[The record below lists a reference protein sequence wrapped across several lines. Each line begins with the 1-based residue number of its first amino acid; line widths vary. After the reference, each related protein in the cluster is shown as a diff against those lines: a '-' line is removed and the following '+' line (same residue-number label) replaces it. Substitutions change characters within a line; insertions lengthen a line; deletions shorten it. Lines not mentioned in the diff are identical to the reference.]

1 MIIRILSLAY
11 VCQCFS
17 PLTSKQIRKS
27 FHTFKFTSFLSSS
40 LNDDNV
46 QSNTNEEV
54 LMQLSLSVN
63 KEYENEDMVPMIQ
76 QYLSSFPFAAVL
88 PVQPLTYT
96 PREDGRGVTVSFLR
110 KKTEEKSSIDGGI
123 GITFEVCDEN
133 QPSRINITAKRISNG
148 QVISKVFSEAMII
161 KTFVNGLNSHGVN
174 IEKKVG
180 IGHKELLQK
189 CRVESI
195 FHRWM

>member
-1 MIIRILSLAY
+1 MKKRSRGRE
-11 VCQCFS
+11 
-17 PLTSKQIRKS
+17 KRKG
-27 FHTFKFTSFLSSS
+27 KR
-40 LNDDNV
+40 
-46 QSNTNEEV
+46 
-54 LMQLSLSVN
+54 
-63 KEYENEDMVPMIQ
+63 KR
-76 QYLSSFPFAAVL
+76 
-88 PVQPLTYT
+88 
-96 PREDGRGVTVSFLR
+96 PRRKIGSRGASGR
-110 KKTEEKSSIDGGI
+110 KKTEEKCSIDGGI

-161 KTFVNGLNSHGVN
+161 KTFVNGLNNDGVN